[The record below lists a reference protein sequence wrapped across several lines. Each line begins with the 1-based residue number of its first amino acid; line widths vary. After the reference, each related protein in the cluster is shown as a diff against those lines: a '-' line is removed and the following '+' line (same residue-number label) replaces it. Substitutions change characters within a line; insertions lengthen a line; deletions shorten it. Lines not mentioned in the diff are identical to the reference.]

1 MVTPTTPTPSDPS
14 EALSMSFETTD
25 AGDKAEQGLDTP
37 ATTESPL
44 SVEIEAQP
52 GTPDGSAG
60 VAVEGSAPPV
70 APTEPTPANWRDMP
84 ETKSAQSSWDKQVA
98 QERNARIA
106 AGNRV
111 VELERQVAETSREA
125 QVTSHRQTERERL
138 LNDGHSEIEAERQSS
153 FTADQL
159 RQQLTSQAEVTRLQ
173 NEQAQTQAQTQAQAY
188 NMAKG
193 TTIAALSDHFNLPV
207 EIQEDFAEMDD
218 PELMLRI
225 ARRHNPEAPL
235 LNGESPVTA
244 AAPTPPQNTGVRSGM
259 PTQSFDSGTGTT
271 GTMTDDQIL
280 AAYSDDSQPDP
291 PFAQVEQIMRQR
303 GQHPFG

>member
-1 MVTPTTPTPSDPS
+1 MATPTTPTPSDPS

-44 SVEIEAQP
+44 SVEIKAQP
-52 GTPDGSAG
+52 GSPDGSAG

-111 VELERQVAETSREA
+111 VELERQVADTSREA
-125 QVTSHRQTERERL
+125 QVTSYRQSERERL

-153 FTADQL
+153 FTADQFK
-159 RQQLTSQAEVTRLQ
+159 QQLTSQAEVTRLQ

-188 NMAKG
+188 NVAKG
-193 TTIAALSDHFNLPV
+193 TTIAALSDHFNLPI
-207 EIQEDFAEMDD
+207 EIQEDFVGIDD

-244 AAPTPPQNTGVRSGM
+244 AAPTSPQNAGVRSGV

>member
-1 MVTPTTPTPSDPS
+1 MATPTTPTPSDPS

-44 SVEIEAQP
+44 SVEIKAQP
-52 GTPDGSAG
+52 GSPDGSAG

-111 VELERQVAETSREA
+111 VELERQVADTSREA
-125 QVTSHRQTERERL
+125 QVTSYRQSERDRL
-138 LNDGHSEIEAERQSS
+138 LNDGHSEIEAERQSG
-153 FTADQL
+153 FTADQFK
-159 RQQLTSQAEVTRLQ
+159 QQLTSQAEVTRLQ
-173 NEQAQTQAQTQAQAY
+173 NEQAQSVAQTEEE
-188 NMAKG
+188 AKD
-193 TTIAALSDHFNLPV
+193 IVVNALVKGYGLSLSAEDEADLR
-207 EIQEDFAEMDD
+207 EIS
-218 PELMLRI
+218 
-225 ARRHNPEAPL
+225 NPEAMMRWAHRIAP
-235 LNGESPVTA
+235 NGTTSNAEPFATA
-244 AAPTPPQNTGVRSGM
+244 ATPTPSQNAGVRSGV